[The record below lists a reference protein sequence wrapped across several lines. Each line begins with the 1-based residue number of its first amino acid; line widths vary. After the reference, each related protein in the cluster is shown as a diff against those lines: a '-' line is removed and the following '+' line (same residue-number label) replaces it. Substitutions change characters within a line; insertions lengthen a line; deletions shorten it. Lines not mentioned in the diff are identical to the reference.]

1 MPLPAPPCQ
10 PLEQRRPRLPHV
22 TLIRIGASVIP
33 PTDGTPSGRSHAAN
47 AKDVAPPHIAALR
60 DSLPLMRTRIFWSFQ
75 VVYWSAIFLTAMGL
89 SNGMLPTETTVLT
102 TVVRSVLRAGTGFV
116 ITTLVYLLFETP
128 RLCGLPRRVRWPLIV
143 VLATSGLVAS
153 LLLMII
159 SGVLGEPSKWTR
171 EAMLWLLTPR
181 IVMACFWC
189 AGIFGLEVVQELY
202 KTKLRLA
209 ETEATAIYAELRL
222 LQAESVART
231 FELRQL
237 QEQMNPHFLFNA
249 LNAVANRK
257 DDPEA
262 VDHVVRNLADYL
274 RFTLGEA
281 RTLEPLSRELQAL
294 EKYLAIQHARFGDN
308 LVCRF
313 SCDRAAYAVI
323 VPPMLIQPIL
333 ENALQ
338 YGAQTSSMPLRVNVT
353 AKVVDGWL
361 EVVVANTGR
370 WVPPDNTRS
379 PSTGIRSLRKRL
391 ALLVDEAATVDTVID
406 PDLDG
411 GWVRVV
417 IRMPATLTQR
427 TPVTHEPT
435 PSAELV

>member
-1 MPLPAPPCQ
+1 M
-10 PLEQRRPRLPHV
+10 
-22 TLIRIGASVIP
+22 TLIRDDASATAS
-33 PTDGTPSGRSHAAN
+33 TDEVPCGRSSAAS
-47 AKDVAPPHIAALR
+47 ATDVAPPHIAALR

-75 VVYWSAIFLTAMGL
+75 IVYWSAILLTALGL
-89 SNGMLPTETTVLT
+89 SKGLLPAETTVLT
-102 TVVRSVLRAGTGFV
+102 SVLRAGTGFV
-116 ITTLVYLLFETP
+116 ISTLVYLLFEMP
-128 RLCGLPRRVRWPLIV
+128 QLCGLPRRVRWPLIV
-143 VLATSGLVAS
+143 VLSTAGLVAS
-153 LLLMII
+153 LLLMMFAGI
-159 SGVLGEPSKWTR
+159 LGEPSKWTR
-171 EAMLWLLTPR
+171 DATLWVLAPR
-181 IVMACFWC
+181 IIMAGFWC

-222 LQAESVART
+222 LQAETVART
-231 FELRQL
+231 FELRHL

-262 VDHVVRNLADYL
+262 VDRVIRDLADYL

-281 RTLEPLSRELQAL
+281 RPLEPLSRELQAL
-294 EKYLAIQHARFGDN
+294 QKYLAIQHARFGDN

-313 SCDRAAYAVI
+313 SCDRAAHAVI

-333 ENALQ
+333 ENALH
-338 YGAQTSSMPLRVNVT
+338 YGAQTSSMPLRVSVT

-370 WVPPDNTRS
+370 WVPPDKTRS

-391 ALLVDEAATVDTVID
+391 ALLVDEAATVETVID

-417 IRMPATLTQR
+417 IRLPATLTQ
-427 TPVTHEPT
+427 PGPATHEPT
-435 PSAELV
+435 PAAELV

>member
-1 MPLPAPPCQ
+1 
-10 PLEQRRPRLPHV
+10 V
-22 TLIRIGASVIP
+22 TLIRDDAPVTT
-33 PTDGTPSGRSHAAN
+33 PTDGIPSGRSHAAN
-47 AKDVAPPHIAALR
+47 AKDVTPPHIAALR

-75 VVYWSAIFLTAMGL
+75 VVFWAAIFLTAVGL
-89 SNGMLPTETTVLT
+89 SNGLLPAETTLLT
-102 TVVRSVLRAGTGFV
+102 SVLRASSGFV
-116 ITTLVYLLFETP
+116 ITTLVYLLFEMP
-128 RLCGLPRRVRWPLIV
+128 RLCVLPRRVRWPLIV
-143 VLATSGLVAS
+143 VMATSGLVAS
-153 LLLMII
+153 LLLMIFA
-159 SGVLGEPSKWTR
+159 GLLGESSKWTR
-171 EAMLWLLTPR
+171 DATLWVLAPR
-181 IVMACFWC
+181 IIMACFWC

-202 KTKLRLA
+202 KTKLKLA

-231 FELRQL
+231 AELRQL

-262 VDHVVRNLADYL
+262 VDRVVRNLADYL
-274 RFTLGEA
+274 RFTLGQA

-313 SCDRAAYAVI
+313 SCDRAAHAVI

-338 YGAQTSSMPLRVNVT
+338 YGAQTSSMPLRVSVT

-370 WVPPDNTRS
+370 WVPPDTTRS

-417 IRMPATLTQR
+417 IRMPATLTQ
-427 TPVTHEPT
+427 PAPATHEPT
-435 PSAELV
+435 PAAELV

>member
-1 MPLPAPPCQ
+1 M
-10 PLEQRRPRLPHV
+10 
-22 TLIRIGASVIP
+22 
-33 PTDGTPSGRSHAAN
+33 DGTPRGRSHD
-47 AKDVAPPHIAALR
+47 AKVTGVAPPHIAALR

-89 SNGMLPTETTVLT
+89 SNGMLPAETTWLTTVL
-102 TVVRSVLRAGTGFV
+102 RSVLRAGTGFV
-116 ITTLVYLLFETP
+116 ITTLVYLLFEMP

-143 VLATSGLVAS
+143 ILSASGLVAA
-153 LLLMII
+153 LLLMIMA
-159 SGVLGEPSKWTR
+159 GVLGEPSKWTR

-202 KTKLRLA
+202 KTKLQLA
-209 ETEATAIYAELRL
+209 ETEATAIYAELRML
-222 LQAESVART
+222 KAESVART

-249 LNAVANRK
+249 LNAVAASK

-262 VDHVVRNLADYL
+262 VESVTRDLADYL

-281 RTLEPLSRELQAL
+281 RTFEPLSRELQAL
-294 EKYLAIQHARFGDN
+294 EKYLAVQEARFGDN

-313 SCDRAAYAVI
+313 SCDSAAHAVI

-333 ENALQ
+333 ENALH
-338 YGAQTSSMPLRVNVT
+338 YGAQTSGVPLRVNVT
-353 AKVVDGWL
+353 AIVVEGWL
-361 EVVVANTGR
+361 EVVVANTGQ
-370 WVPPDNTRS
+370 WVPPDESRS

-391 ALLVDEAATVDTVID
+391 ALLVDESATVETVID

-417 IRMPATLTQR
+417 IRMPATLTQ
-427 TPVTHEPT
+427 TSAVHDPT
-435 PSAELV
+435 PTAELV